1 MNKTIGILGGMGPFA
16 TLDLFQKIIE
26 NTPAEVDQDH
36 LKILI
41 YNNPKIPPRI
51 QLPRQS
57 TYPLPELIQSAA
69 ILQEAGADFL
79 IMPCHTAHIWYEEM
93 QKHLSIPFYSI
104 IHNTVKSTEQLYGN
118 KENKKLLLL
127 ATETTIQSELYQREF
142 ENTPF
147 TLIVPH
153 LEQQNV
159 VDEAI
164 KAVKSGKMNPH
175 DSSLNKLNQ
184 IINQYSDDGVSLLLG
199 CCTEIPIMYPF
210 FHTNMKMVDPTLL
223 LAKLAIAKAMEGIGL
238 QKTSNY

>member
-16 TLDLFQKIIE
+16 TLDLFQKILD

-36 LKILI
+36 LKIFI
-41 YNNPKIPPRI
+41 YNNPKIPPRM
-51 QLPRQS
+51 QLPHQFNS
-57 TYPLPELIQSAA
+57 PLPELIQSAT

-79 IMPCHTAHIWYEEM
+79 IMPCHTAHIWYEEVV
-93 QKHLSIPFYSI
+93 KHLSIPFYSI
-104 IHNTVKSTEQLYGN
+104 IHNTVKSTDQLYGD

-142 ENTPF
+142 KNSSF
-147 TLIVPH
+147 TLVVPH
-153 LEQQNV
+153 SEQQKI

-164 KAVKSGKMNPH
+164 KAVKSGKINPN
-175 DSSLNKLNQ
+175 DASINKLNQ
-184 IINQYSDDGVSLLLG
+184 LINQYSEEGISLLLG

-210 FHTNMKMVDPTLL
+210 LQTEMKMVDPTLL

-238 QKTSNY
+238 QQASNY